1 MSDPIPSAD
10 YTQAARRPN
19 YFDGRL
25 ITAADLRQD
34 QEYHR
39 GMRYLQNRA
48 LGWGIVEG
56 LDVSATAAG
65 ITISTGFAIDVLG
78 REIEN
83 PEVVLIKVVIAEP
96 STECGRSLR
105 GLGFIE

>member
-1 MSDPIPSAD
+1 MTDPVVPTD
-10 YTQAARRPN
+10 YTQATRRPN

-48 LGWGIVEG
+48 LGGASSR
-56 LDVSATAAG
+56 VSMSAPPLRASRSAPASRSTSSVASSSSPSRSSWPL
-65 ITISTGFAIDVLG
+65 TI
-78 REIEN
+78 
-83 PEVVLIKVVIAEP
+83 
-96 STECGRSLR
+96 RSSSPAPIR
-105 GLGFIE
+105 S